1 MALHDNLTG
10 LPNRALVVDRLR
22 HALARLADR
31 HTMLAVLFIDLDRF
45 KIVNDGLG
53 HDTGDELLIEVGKRL
68 TTTVR
73 RQDTVARLGGDE
85 FVVVC
90 EDLADE
96 HLAEDLASRASR
108 SVGPAVHAQPRR
120 RSR

>member
-10 LPNRALVVDRLR
+10 LPNRALVIDRLH

-31 HTMLAVLFIDLDRF
+31 PTMVAVLFIDLDRF

-53 HDTGDELLIEVGKRL
+53 HDTGDELLVEVGKRL
-68 TTTVR
+68 TETVR

-96 HLAEDLASRASR
+96 HVAEDLAARA
-108 SVGPAVHAQPRR
+108 A
-120 RSR
+120 